1 MLIPAPASRISALK
15 PSPIRIL
22 SEGAPPDAIPLGL
35 GEPTWALPEPARRA
49 LAETSGI
56 CAYGPNMGLPEL
68 RRAVAAWHGVHADE
82 VIITSGSSG
91 ALFSLFQAFLE
102 PGDQVLIPDPAFPV
116 YEALATMCGAA
127 ARPFALKAADRFRL
141 DADAFQAVLDA
152 SPRAR
157 LALVN
162 APSNPTGGG
171 ARLEDLARVAKACE
185 ARGVL
190 LLSDEV
196 YRDLHFGI
204 RPPSLRDV
212 TSNGIVV
219 TSVSKGWGAPG
230 LRVGW
235 AVGDPKVLAQV
246 RIVHGYAVTA
256 AAQPAQRAALALLE
270 ASGTVLPAAR
280 QEIRIRFEAL
290 QEALASELGQALEAP
305 DGTFYHFMPLPETAL
320 ADPWGFCVRLRDE
333 AKVVMVPGQVFGSGG
348 RAHVRLSFA
357 ASPEQIRE
365 GVRRLAPHW
374 AVQHESQT

>member
-1 MLIPAPASRISALK
+1 MMPPAPASRIASLK

-22 SEGAPPDAIPLGL
+22 SEGAAPDAIPLGL
-35 GEPTWALPEPARRA
+35 GEPTWPLPEPARRA

-91 ALFSLFQAFLE
+91 ALFSLFQAYLD
-102 PGDQVLIPDPAFPV
+102 PGSQVLIPDPAFPV
-116 YEALATMCGAA
+116 YEALAVMCGAE
-127 ARPFALKAADRFRL
+127 ARPFALNAADRFRL
-141 DADAFQAVLDA
+141 DAEAFQAVLDA
-152 SPRAR
+152 SPKAR
-157 LALVN
+157 VALVN

-171 ARLEDLARVAKACE
+171 ARLEDLARIAKACE
-185 ARGVL
+185 DRGVL
-190 LLSDEV
+190 LISDEV
-196 YRDLHFGI
+196 YRDLHFGV
-204 RPPSLRDV
+204 RPPTLRDV

-235 AVGDPKVLAQV
+235 AVGDPKVLAQL

-256 AAQPAQRAALALLE
+256 AAQPAQRAALALIE
-270 ASGTVLPAAR
+270 ASDTVLPAAR
-280 QEIRIRFEAL
+280 EEIRIRFEAL
-290 QEALASELGQALEAP
+290 REALRVELDQRVEAP
-305 DGTFYHFMPLPETAL
+305 DGTFYHFMALPEAAL
-320 ADPWGFCVRLRDE
+320 ADPWAFCVKLRDE
-333 AKVVMVPGQVFGSGG
+333 AKVVLVPGQVFGPGG

-374 AVQHESQT
+374 AVQHESPA

>member
-1 MLIPAPASRISALK
+1 
-15 PSPIRIL
+15 
-22 SEGAPPDAIPLGL
+22 
-35 GEPTWALPEPARRA
+35 
-49 LAETSGI
+49 
-56 CAYGPNMGLPEL
+56 
-68 RRAVAAWHGVHADE
+68 
-82 VIITSGSSG
+82 
-91 ALFSLFQAFLE
+91 
-102 PGDQVLIPDPAFPV
+102 
-116 YEALATMCGAA
+116 MCGAA